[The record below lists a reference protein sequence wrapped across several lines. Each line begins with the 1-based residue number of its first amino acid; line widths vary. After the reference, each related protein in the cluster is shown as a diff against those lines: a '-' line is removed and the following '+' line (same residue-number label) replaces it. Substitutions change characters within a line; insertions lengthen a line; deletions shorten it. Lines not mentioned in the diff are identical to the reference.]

1 MRALIKRLIL
11 WALADGVIPASTD
24 AAGLDKQAASL
35 K

>member
-11 WALADGVIPASTD
+11 WALSDGEIPASTD
-24 AAGLDKQAASL
+24 VAGLDKQAAAL